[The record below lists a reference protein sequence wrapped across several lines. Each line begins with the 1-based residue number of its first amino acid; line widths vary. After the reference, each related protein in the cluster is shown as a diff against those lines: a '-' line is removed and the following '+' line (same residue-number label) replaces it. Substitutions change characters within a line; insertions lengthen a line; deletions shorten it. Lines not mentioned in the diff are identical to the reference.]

1 MEAVHLTYFETPK
14 DDLKIHEIY
23 RNEALLQEM
32 ESLSAGCKSLP
43 DASRYYTTPVV
54 FPKPGSDRPYIVSSI
69 VLSAD
74 GKMAFMDNQVGPLI
88 AKLNELDPTGG
99 ADDFWCLNMLRANS
113 DGILVGARTLQNEP
127 TYINNCMDI
136 SLFRQRQ
143 EVLGKPN
150 QPCQVV
156 VSLDATDIPYEHI
169 TFRVDTEERLKMLI
183 ATSVVGWEN
192 IQRDSHLKHCL
203 VGPFTSRDQVD
214 AAQLPAMDRD
224 FDLVPVIVTGQGAE
238 PDTELLLYVLRKLG
252 MEVVC
257 AEAPSYCGHLMQHGC
272 LDEYFINYS
281 MLYVG
286 GTMSPGAAFPK
297 SWKDHP
303 HADLVSVGIHRQN
316 FLFTR
321 QKIRYGITSK

>member
-32 ESLSAGCKSLP
+32 ESLSAGRKSLP

-150 QPCQVV
+150 P
-156 VSLDATDIPYEHI
+156 A
-169 TFRVDTEERLKMLI
+169 
-183 ATSVVGWEN
+183 
-192 IQRDSHLKHCL
+192 
-203 VGPFTSRDQVD
+203 
-214 AAQLPAMDRD
+214 LP
-224 FDLVPVIVTGQGAE
+224 GGG
-238 PDTELLLYVLRKLG
+238 KLG
-252 MEVVC
+252 RHRYSLRAYHVQSRYRGAIENAHC
-257 AEAPSYCGHLMQHGC
+257 HLCGGLG
-272 LDEYFINYS
+272 EYS
-281 MLYVG
+281 EG
-286 GTMSPGAAFPK
+286 
-297 SWKDHP
+297 
-303 HADLVSVGIHRQN
+303 
-316 FLFTR
+316 
-321 QKIRYGITSK
+321 

>member
-1 MEAVHLTYFETPK
+1 MSISRSESIE
-14 DDLKIHEIY
+14 
-23 RNEALLQEM
+23 RN
-32 ESLSAGCKSLP
+32 
-43 DASRYYTTPVV
+43 
-54 FPKPGSDRPYIVSSI
+54 
-69 VLSAD
+69 
-74 GKMAFMDNQVGPLI
+74 
-88 AKLNELDPTGG
+88 
-99 ADDFWCLNMLRANS
+99 
-113 DGILVGARTLQNEP
+113 
-127 TYINNCMDI
+127 
-136 SLFRQRQ
+136 
-143 EVLGKPN
+143 
-150 QPCQVV
+150 
-156 VSLDATDIPYEHI
+156 
-169 TFRVDTEERLKMLI
+169 
-183 ATSVVGWEN
+183 
-192 IQRDSHLKHCL
+192 DSHLKHCL

>member
-14 DDLKIHEIY
+14 DDLKIQEIY
-23 RNEALLQEM
+23 RNEALLKEIDGA
-32 ESLSAGCKSLP
+32 SGGRKSLP
-43 DASRYYTTPVV
+43 DAAQYYTTPVV
-54 FPKPGSDRPYIVSSI
+54 FPKPGADRPYIVSSI

-88 AKLNELDPTGG
+88 AKLNELDRAGG
-99 ADDFWCLNMLRANS
+99 AGDFWCLNMLRANA

-127 TYINNCMDI
+127 TYINNCMDV
-136 SLFRQRQ
+136 SLFHQRQ

-169 TFRVDTEERLKMLI
+169 TFHVDTAERLKMTV
-183 ATSVVGWEN
+183 ATSPVGWEN
-192 IQRDSHLKHCL
+192 IQKNSPLKHCL
-203 VGPFTSRDQVD
+203 VGPFTDRAQVD
-214 AAQLPAMDRD
+214 AAELPALDRD
-224 FDLVPVIVTGQGAE
+224 FDVVPVIVTGQDAM
-238 PDTELLLYVLRKLG
+238 PDTELMLYVLRKLG

-257 AEAPSYCGHLMQHGC
+257 AEAPSYCGNLMQHGC

-286 GTMSPGAAFPK
+286 GSMSPGAAFPK

-303 HADLVSVGIHRQN
+303 HADLVSVGIHHQN

-321 QKIRYGITSK
+321 QKIRYGIKSE

>member
-1 MEAVHLTYFETPK
+1 
-14 DDLKIHEIY
+14 
-23 RNEALLQEM
+23 
-32 ESLSAGCKSLP
+32 
-43 DASRYYTTPVV
+43 
-54 FPKPGSDRPYIVSSI
+54 
-69 VLSAD
+69 
-74 GKMAFMDNQVGPLI
+74 
-88 AKLNELDPTGG
+88 
-99 ADDFWCLNMLRANS
+99 
-113 DGILVGARTLQNEP
+113 
-127 TYINNCMDI
+127 
-136 SLFRQRQ
+136 
-143 EVLGKPN
+143 
-150 QPCQVV
+150 
-156 VSLDATDIPYEHI
+156 
-169 TFRVDTEERLKMLI
+169 MLI
-183 ATSVVGWEN
+183 ATSAVGWEN

-224 FDLVPVIVTGQGAE
+224 FDLVPVIITGQGAE